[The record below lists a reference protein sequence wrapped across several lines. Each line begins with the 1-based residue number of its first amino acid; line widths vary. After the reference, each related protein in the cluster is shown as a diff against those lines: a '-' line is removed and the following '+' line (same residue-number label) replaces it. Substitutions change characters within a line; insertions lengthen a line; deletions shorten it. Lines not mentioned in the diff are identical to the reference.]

1 MSPHVEWNTPPRHAE
16 YFMFRFISQHLTT
29 CSPPAA
35 GRVTAR
41 DKPLVTTQI
50 ICNQETTTATATT
63 RHMTPTNTS
72 LSVMKRT
79 GPLGLVAVM
88 FPAVCSLISHD
99 QCPSPTVTS
108 TGATLHHD
116 NCGLGPRGI
125 FLEQE
130 EIKSFVK
137 PGENV
142 RNPAQASPAQAR
154 PGRCGC
160 EGGV

>member
-29 CSPPAA
+29 CSPAA

-50 ICNQETTTATATT
+50 ICNQETTTATT

-72 LSVMKRT
+72 LAVTKRT

-99 QCPSPTVTS
+99 QCPSPTITS

-116 NCGLGPRGI
+116 NCGLWPRGL

-142 RNPAQASPAQAR
+142 RNPAQPRPGQAR
-154 PGRCGC
+154 AVR
-160 EGGV
+160 V